1 MWALFGFLF
10 ASHFGTGPL
19 GSGPVQLSIRE
30 EARVVAADRNRIEVA
45 PEPAMSLDASPAA
58 PSWPAL
64 LSPGSGPYFRPYQP
78 EEYVAQMMSRLQV
91 DKTPLGHAAVW
102 MAGAPI
108 QVDARPDRFYVRLK
122 FRM

>member
-10 ASHFGTGPL
+10 ATHFGAGTAHAD
-19 GSGPVQLSIRE
+19 PVHLSIRE
-30 EARVVAADRNRIEVA
+30 EVRIVAADRNRVEVA
-45 PEPAMSLDASPAA
+45 PEPTMSLDASPAA
-58 PSWPAL
+58 PNWPGL
-64 LSPGSGPYFRPYQP
+64 LTPGSSPHFRPYQP

-91 DKTPLGHAAVW
+91 DQTPLGRSAVW
-102 MAGAPI
+102 MAGAPL